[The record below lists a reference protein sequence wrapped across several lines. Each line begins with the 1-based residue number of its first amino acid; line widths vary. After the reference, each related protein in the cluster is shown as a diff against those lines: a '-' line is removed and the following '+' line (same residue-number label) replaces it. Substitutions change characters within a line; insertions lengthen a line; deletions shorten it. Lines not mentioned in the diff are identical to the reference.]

1 MFIEI
6 QTESKTQAQSAGHLV
21 WLTEFP
27 PVGETL
33 LEYETIVD
41 EHSS

>member
-1 MFIEI
+1 MFIAI
-6 QTESKTQAQSAGHLV
+6 QTESKTQAQSAGHLM

-27 PVGETL
+27 PLAENL